1 VDRKRF
7 LVLIVGGFLAAPL
20 AAEAQQAGKVYRIGL
35 LGASPPGS
43 PGWRLWEAFFQGLR
57 DLGYT
62 EGRDFIVEGRYS
74 EGREERLSE
83 LAGELVRLHVDVIV
97 AGAGQPV
104 HAVSRATT
112 TIPIVMANH
121 GDPVG
126 SGLVASLAH
135 PGGNITGLSILN
147 PEVTGKRL
155 ELLKVAVPGLTRVA
169 ALWNPGNQIHRQDL
183 GQAQAAARGLGLQL
197 HGLPVRSPDEY
208 EGAFSAM
215 VKERAGALLV
225 LGDLTVWLNRG
236 RIAELAAR
244 NRLPAMYVQREHV
257 EAGGLMAYGVN
268 LADNYRRAAVYVD
281 KILKGTK
288 PADLPIEQPTEFDL
302 VINLKTA
309 KALGLTIPQSLL
321 LRADEVI
328 Q

>member
-1 VDRKRF
+1 MDRRAF
-7 LVLIVGGFLAAPL
+7 ITGMTGGLLAAPL
-20 AAEAQQAGKVYRIGL
+20 AAQAQQSGKVYRIGL

-43 PGWRLWEAFFQGLR
+43 PGWRLWDVFLQGLR

-62 EGRDFIVEGRYS
+62 EGRDLIVEGRYS

-83 LAGELVRLHVDVIV
+83 LAGELVGLHVDVIV

-104 HAVSRATT
+104 HAARRATT
-112 TIPIVMANH
+112 TIPIVMTNH

-126 SGLVASLAH
+126 SGLVASLAR

-155 ELLKVAVPGLTRVA
+155 ELLKVVVPALSRVA
-169 ALWNPGNQIHRQDL
+169 VLWNPGNPIHRQEL
-183 GQAQAAARGLGLQL
+183 GQAEAAARALGLQL
-197 HGLPVRSPDEY
+197 QELSVRSPDEY
-208 EGAFSAM
+208 RGAFSAM
-215 VKERAGALLV
+215 AKEHAGALLL

-236 RIAELAAR
+236 RIAELAAGH
-244 NRLPAMYVQREHV
+244 RLPAIYVQREHV

-281 KILKGTK
+281 KILKGAK
-288 PADLPIEQPTEFDL
+288 PADLPIEQPTKFEL

-309 KALGLTIPQSLL
+309 KALGLTIPPSLL
-321 LRADEVI
+321 QRADQVI
-328 Q
+328 E

>member
-1 VDRKRF
+1 MNRRAF
-7 LVLIVGGFLAAPL
+7 LGTLAGGLLAAPL
-20 AAEAQQAGKVYRIGL
+20 AAEAQPPEKVYRIGL

-43 PGWRLWEAFFQGLR
+43 PAWRLWEAFFQGLR

-62 EGRDFIVEGRYS
+62 EGRNLIVEGRYS

-97 AGAGQPV
+97 AAAGQPV

-121 GDPVG
+121 GDPVV
-126 SGLVASLAH
+126 SGLAASLAR

-155 ELLKVAVPGLTRVA
+155 ELLKVVVPGLTRVA
-169 ALWNPGNQIHRQDL
+169 VLWNPGNQIHRQDL
-183 GQAQAAARGLGLQL
+183 GQAEAAARALGLQL
-197 HGLPVRSPDEY
+197 QVLPVRSPDEY
-208 EGAFSAM
+208 EGAFSVM
-215 VKERAGALLV
+215 VKERASALLV
-225 LGDLTVWLNRG
+225 LGDLTVWFNRG

-281 KILKGTK
+281 KILKGAN
-288 PADLPIEQPTEFDL
+288 PGDLPIEQPTKFEL
-302 VINLKTA
+302 LINLKTA

-321 LRADEVI
+321 ERADQVI
-328 Q
+328 E